1 MSRVAAV
8 VLAAGASTRMG
19 APKALLVWRGQ
30 PFVTHAIALARA
42 VAASPIAVVEGAHVV
57 PDELLGGAVRVK
69 NEAWALGPLGS
80 LQAGLRVA
88 LAEDPPGVLVLSVD
102 RPHVDAKTVVA
113 LVAAHLREPS
123 CVWQPSCGG
132 KHGHPI
138 VWPLDLAQR
147 VLALKLTQVAD
158 ATVEM
163 VASARDVLAAA
174 DVVERRRYVEVND
187 TAVLDNIDAPDDLER
202 LYG

>member
-1 MSRVAAV
+1 MSRIAAV

-19 APKALLVWRGQ
+19 AAKALLVWRGQ
-30 PFVTHAIALARA
+30 PFVAHSIALARA
-42 VAASPIAVVEGAHVV
+42 VGAAPIVVVEGAHAI
-57 PDELLGGAVRVK
+57 PDELLGAALRVK
-69 NEAWALGPLGS
+69 NEAWSLGPLGS

-88 LAEDPPGVLVLSVD
+88 LADDPQAVLVLSVD
-102 RPHVDAKTVVA
+102 RPHVAAKTVVA

-123 CVWQPSCGG
+123 CVWQPSCNG

-147 VLALKLTQVAD
+147 VLALQID
-158 ATVEM
+158 ATP
-163 VASARDVLAAA
+163 RDVLGAP
-174 DVVERRRYVEVND
+174 DVEPRRRYVEVAD

-202 LYG
+202 LYTPP

>member
-1 MSRVAAV
+1 MGRVAAV

-42 VAASPIAVVEGAHVV
+42 VAASPIAVVEGAHAI
-57 PDELLGGAVRVK
+57 PDELLVGAVRVK
-69 NEAWALGPLGS
+69 NDAWALGPLGS

-88 LAEDPPGVLVLSVD
+88 LADDPPAVLVLSVD

-113 LVAAHLREPS
+113 LVAAHLREPT
-123 CVWQPSCGG
+123 CVWQPSCAG

-147 VLALKLTQVAD
+147 VLALKLTQD
-158 ATVEM
+158 ATVKTA
-163 VASARDVLAAA
+163 ASARDVLAAA
-174 DVVERRRYVEVND
+174 DVGPRRRYLEVND
-187 TAVLDNIDAPDDLER
+187 TAVLDNIDAPEDLER
-202 LYG
+202 LYE

>member
-1 MSRVAAV
+1 VSRIAAV

-19 APKALLVWRGQ
+19 AAKALLVWRGQ
-30 PFVTHAIALARA
+30 PFVAHSIALARA
-42 VAASPIAVVEGAHVV
+42 VGAAPIVVVEGAHAI
-57 PDELLGGAVRVK
+57 PDELLGAALRVK
-69 NEAWALGPLGS
+69 NEAWSLGPLGS

-88 LAEDPPGVLVLSVD
+88 LADDPQAVLVLSVD
-102 RPHVDAKTVVA
+102 RPHVAAKTVVA

-123 CVWQPSCGG
+123 CVWQPSCNG

-147 VLALKLTQVAD
+147 VLALQID
-158 ATVEM
+158 ATP
-163 VASARDVLAAA
+163 RDVLGAP
-174 DVVERRRYVEVND
+174 DVEPRRRYVEVAD

-202 LYG
+202 LYTPP